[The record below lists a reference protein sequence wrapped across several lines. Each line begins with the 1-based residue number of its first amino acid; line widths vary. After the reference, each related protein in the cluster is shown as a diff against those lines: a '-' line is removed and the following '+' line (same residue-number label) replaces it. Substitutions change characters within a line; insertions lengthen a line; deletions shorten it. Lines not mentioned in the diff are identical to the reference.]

1 MSENVQSLG
10 KKQNTGSLRST
21 PDAFA
26 KRQSDLVSLVTL
38 AEEQKTLSTT
48 LNLEASPQ
56 QLISEGNSLEW

>member
-1 MSENVQSLG
+1 MFKALG
-10 KKQNTGSLRST
+10 KKKDTGSLRST